1 MGAKQTKEIK
11 FEEALARLERI
22 VAEMESGELQLDD
35 MLKKFEEG
43 RKLVQLCSA
52 ELDSIRQRIEKVT
65 RSDNPA
71 EPPAVEPLDLMKK

>member
-11 FEEALARLERI
+11 FEEALARLEKI
-22 VAEMESGELQLDD
+22 VSEMESGDLQLDD

-52 ELDSIRQRIEKVT
+52 ELESIRQRIEKVT
-65 RSDNPA
+65 RGDNPA
-71 EPPAVEPLDLMKK
+71 EPPAVEPLDLIKT

>member
-1 MGAKQTKEIK
+1 MAEKKTNAPK

-22 VAEMESGELQLDD
+22 VSEMESGDLQLDD

-52 ELDSIRQRIEKVT
+52 ELESIRQRIEKVT
-65 RSDNPA
+65 ST
-71 EPPAVEPLDLMKK
+71 EPPKVEPLDILENRG